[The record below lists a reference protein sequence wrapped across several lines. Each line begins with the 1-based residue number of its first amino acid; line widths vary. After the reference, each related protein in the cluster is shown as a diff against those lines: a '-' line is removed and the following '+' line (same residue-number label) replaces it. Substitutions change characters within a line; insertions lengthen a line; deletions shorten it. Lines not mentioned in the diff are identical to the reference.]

1 MQINPYLV
9 HSKPYFIAALFER
22 QRQLKAAGQDVI
34 SLVMGDPIEPTYP
47 AVQAQTLQALQNMPV
62 SQYPKTEG
70 SLAYR
75 QAVAD
80 WAQRNYQIQ
89 LDPER
94 EILSANGSKE
104 AIFHLSFLF
113 DWSQGHEIWIPS
125 MAYPVYEG
133 SAGVQGIPLRKLPL
147 SEASGF
153 LPDLDAIS
161 DADWQ
166 RCQLFWLNSPHN
178 PTTAIAGREY
188 FASLLAKA
196 EEFGFI
202 VCSDECYNELYYG
215 PQPPVSALE
224 FESQQLIVLRSLS
237 KRSHMTGYRM
247 GAIISRNQELIR
259 LIAKMRAPMGVGTPD
274 FIQAGGI
281 AAWSDDQ
288 HPKQFA
294 AAYKGRRDLLVQA
307 LEAKGFK
314 VFGAEA
320 GFYLWFSHPRFQLSD
335 PLYEAFIEAG
345 LLLAPGHCFGED
357 GEGYLRMV
365 YCITDQVAQEVVRR
379 IEKLQVPC

>member
-1 MQINPYLV
+1 MKINPYLL
-9 HSKPYFIAALFER
+9 HSKPYFIAALFAR
-22 QRQLKAAGQDVI
+22 RDALKAEGRDVI

-47 AVQAQTLQALQNMPV
+47 GVQQATLKALEATPV

-80 WAQRNYQIQ
+80 WAQRNYGVT
-89 LDPER
+89 LDPVS
-94 EILSANGSKE
+94 EIVSANGSKE

-113 DWSQGHEIWIPS
+113 DWSQGQEIWIPS

-133 SAGVQGIPLRKLPL
+133 SAGVQNIPLRKLPL
-147 SEASGF
+147 SEDSGF
-153 LPDLDAIS
+153 LPDLDAITPEQ
-161 DADWQ
+161 WQ

-178 PTTAIAGREY
+178 PTTAIAGRAY
-188 FASLLAKA
+188 FEKLLGLA
-196 EEFGFI
+196 EHYGFV
-202 VCSDECYNELYYG
+202 VCSDECYNELYYSAEA
-215 PQPPVSALE
+215 PVSALE

-247 GAIISRNQELIR
+247 GAIISRNRELIR
-259 LIAKMRAPMGVGTPD
+259 LITKMRAPMGVGTPD

-281 AAWSDDQ
+281 AAWNDDA
-288 HPKQFA
+288 HPKAFA
-294 AAYKGRRDLLVQA
+294 ALYKARRDRLVSA
-307 LEAKGFK
+307 LEAKGFR

-320 GFYLWFSHPRFQLSD
+320 GFYLWFSHPNYSQSD

-365 YCITDQVAQEVVRR
+365 YCITDAVTDKVVKR
-379 IEKLQVPC
+379 IGQLQLP